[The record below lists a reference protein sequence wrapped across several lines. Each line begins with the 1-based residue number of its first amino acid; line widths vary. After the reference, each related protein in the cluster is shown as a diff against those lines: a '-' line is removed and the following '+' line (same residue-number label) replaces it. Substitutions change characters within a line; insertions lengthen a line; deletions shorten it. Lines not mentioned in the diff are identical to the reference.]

1 MRAPTRHEPRAE
13 LAESSLVDVLD
24 RLLHK
29 GVVVHGQLMLSL
41 AGVDLVQVCL
51 STLLSTPGHSQ
62 RPSGPSPRAVRSVC
76 APRHGEPQAAR
87 ARVGPRW
94 NIEPNDAERSVVQ
107 LVLTLIELVRE
118 LLERQAMRRMDAQ
131 TLTPQQVEAVGLA
144 LMNLE
149 KTVHDLAHRFGIS
162 PDDLNLDLGPL
173 GGLV

>member
-1 MRAPTRHEPRAE
+1 MRAPTRSEPRAE

-29 GVVVHGQLMLSL
+29 GVMVHGQLMLSL

-51 STLLSTPGHSQ
+51 STLLCTPAHSQ
-62 RPSGPSPRAVRSVC
+62 RPRGSSPRAVR
-76 APRHGEPQAAR
+76 ALPAAR
-87 ARVGPRW
+87 NVESRAARPRVSPRW

-118 LLERQAMRRMDAQ
+118 LLERQALRRMQ
-131 TLTPQQVEAVGLA
+131 SRTLTPQQVEAVGLA

-149 KTVHDLAHRFGIS
+149 STVHDLADRFGLS
-162 PDDLNLDLGPL
+162 PEDLNLDLGPL
-173 GGLV
+173 RGLI